1 MRKSYIQLVLV
12 VVCIIST
19 YLVYENF
26 FKNKSFVQDDS
37 EIVISSQS
45 ETIIQSEEEIN
56 SEKLEKNLISNLNY
70 KFFDAMGNEY
80 LINSRSAESSS
91 KNEEL
96 IKLINVSAKI
106 ILKKKSPIL
115 IESDYAI
122 HNKNMFD
129 TKFYGNVNVT
139 HEDLKI
145 FSENLD
151 VMYNSNLVSLYNIKE
166 IYDDNIELK
175 ADKIDFDILT
185 KNVSINMNENTE
197 NVKITYK

>member
-12 VVCIIST
+12 MVCIFST
-19 YLVYENF
+19 YLVYESF
-26 FKNKSFVQDDS
+26 FKNKSFVQDES
-37 EIVISSQS
+37 EITVNSQS
-45 ETIIQSEEEIN
+45 KTINQSEEKIN
-56 SEKLEKNLISNLNY
+56 SETLEKNLISNLNY

-80 LINSRSAESSS
+80 LINSKSAELSS

-115 IESDYAI
+115 IKSDYAI

-139 HEDLKI
+139 HEDIKI

-151 VMYNSNLVSLYNIKE
+151 MMYNNNFVSLYNIKE
-166 IYDDNIELK
+166 IYDNNIQLK

-185 KNVSINMNENTE
+185 KNVSINMNENSE
-197 NVKITYK
+197 KVKIIYK

>member
-1 MRKSYIQLVLV
+1 M
-12 VVCIIST
+12 VCISST
-19 YLVYENF
+19 YLVYESF
-26 FKNKSFVQDDS
+26 FKNRSFVQEDS
-37 EIVISSQS
+37 EININIESTSTNQ
-45 ETIIQSEEEIN
+45 TEEKIN
-56 SEKLEKNLISNLNY
+56 SYEKEKNLISNLKY
-70 KFFDAMGNEY
+70 KSFDAMGNEY
-80 LINSRSAESSS
+80 LINSKSAEISS

-96 IKLINVSAKI
+96 IKLIDVSAKI

-115 IESDYAI
+115 IKSDYAI

-139 HEDLKI
+139 HEDIKI

-151 VMYNSNLVSLYNIKE
+151 MMYNNNFVSLYNIKE
-166 IYDDNIELK
+166 IYDNNIQLK

-197 NVKITYK
+197 KVKIIYK

>member
-1 MRKSYIQLVLV
+1 MRKSYIQLALV
-12 VVCIIST
+12 MVCIFST
-19 YLVYENF
+19 YLVYESF
-26 FKNKSFVQDDS
+26 FKNKSFVQDES
-37 EIVISSQS
+37 EITVNSQS
-45 ETIIQSEEEIN
+45 KTINQSEEKIN
-56 SEKLEKNLISNLNY
+56 SETLEKNLISNLNY

-80 LINSRSAESSS
+80 LINSKSAELSS

-115 IESDYAI
+115 IKSDYAI

-151 VMYNSNLVSLYNIKE
+151 MMYNSNLVSLYNIKE
-166 IYDDNIELK
+166 IYDKNFQLK

-185 KNVSINMNENTE
+185 KNVSINMNENKE
-197 NVKITYK
+197 NIKITYK

>member
-1 MRKSYIQLVLV
+1 MRKSYIQLALV
-12 VVCIIST
+12 MVCIFST
-19 YLVYENF
+19 YLVYESF
-26 FKNKSFVQDDS
+26 FKNKSFVQDES
-37 EIVISSQS
+37 EITVNSQS
-45 ETIIQSEEEIN
+45 KTINQSEEKIN
-56 SEKLEKNLISNLNY
+56 SETLEKNLISNLNY

-80 LINSRSAESSS
+80 LINSKSAELSS

-115 IESDYAI
+115 IKSDYAI

-151 VMYNSNLVSLYNIKE
+151 MMYNSNLVSLYNIKE
-166 IYDDNIELK
+166 IYDNNFQLK

-185 KNVSINMNENTE
+185 KNVSINMNENKE
-197 NVKITYK
+197 NIKITYK

>member
-1 MRKSYIQLVLV
+1 M
-12 VVCIIST
+12 VCISST
-19 YLVYENF
+19 YLVYESF
-26 FKNKSFVQDDS
+26 FKNRSFVQEDS
-37 EIVISSQS
+37 EININIESTSTNQ
-45 ETIIQSEEEIN
+45 TEEKIN
-56 SEKLEKNLISNLNY
+56 SYEKEKNLISNLKY
-70 KFFDAMGNEY
+70 KSFDAMGNEY
-80 LINSRSAESSS
+80 LINSKSAEISS

-96 IKLINVSAKI
+96 IKLIDVSAKI

-115 IESDYAI
+115 IKSDYAI

-139 HEDLKI
+139 HEDIKI

-151 VMYNSNLVSLYNIKE
+151 MMYNNNFVSLYNIKE
-166 IYDDNIELK
+166 IYDSNIQLK

-197 NVKITYK
+197 KVKIIYK

>member
-1 MRKSYIQLVLV
+1 M
-12 VVCIIST
+12 VCIFST
-19 YLVYENF
+19 YLLYENF
-26 FKNKSFVQDDS
+26 FKDKSFVQDES
-37 EIVISSQS
+37 EINIKNENIS
-45 ETIIQSEEEIN
+45 INQSEEKIN
-56 SEKLEKNLISNLNY
+56 SDEKEKNLISNLKY
-70 KFFDAMGNEY
+70 KSFDAMGNEY
-80 LINSRSAESSS
+80 LINSKSAELSS

-96 IKLINVSAKI
+96 IKLIDVSAKI

-115 IESDYAI
+115 IKSDYAI

-139 HEDLKI
+139 HEDIKI

-151 VMYNSNLVSLYNIKE
+151 MMYNNNFVSLYNIKE
-166 IYDDNIELK
+166 IYDNNIQLK

-197 NVKITYK
+197 KVKIIYK

>member
-1 MRKSYIQLVLV
+1 MI
-12 VVCIIST
+12 VCIFST

-26 FKNKSFVQDDS
+26 FKNKSFVQDES
-37 EIVISSQS
+37 EIIISSKNKS
-45 ETIIQSEEEIN
+45 VSQSEEEIN

-80 LINSRSAESSS
+80 LINSKSAELSS

-115 IESDYAI
+115 IKSDYAI
-122 HNKNMFD
+122 HNKNVFD

-139 HEDLKI
+139 HEDIKI

-151 VMYNSNLVSLYNIKE
+151 MMYNNNFVSLYNIKE
-166 IYDDNIELK
+166 IYDNNIQLK

-185 KNVSINMNENTE
+185 KNVSINMNKNTE
-197 NVKITYK
+197 KVKIIYK

>member
-12 VVCIIST
+12 MVCVLST
-19 YLVYENF
+19 YLVYESF
-26 FKNKSFVQDDS
+26 FKNRSFVQEDS
-37 EIVISSQS
+37 EININGENISISQS
-45 ETIIQSEEEIN
+45 EEKIN
-56 SEKLEKNLISNLNY
+56 SVEKEKNLISNLKY
-70 KFFDAMGNEY
+70 KSFDAMGNEY
-80 LINSRSAESSS
+80 LINSKSAEMSS
-91 KNEEL
+91 KNDEL
-96 IKLINVSAKI
+96 IKLIDVSAKI

-115 IESDYAI
+115 IKSDYAI

-139 HEDLKI
+139 HEDIKI

-151 VMYNSNLVSLYNIKE
+151 MMYNNNFVSLYNIKE
-166 IYDDNIELK
+166 IYDNNIQLK

-197 NVKITYK
+197 KVKIIYK